1 MAWNR
6 SIIKTINSHKRPVII
21 IVAAVA
27 VLVWLWSLIYS
38 VVMGLG
44 YKDWLL
50 FNQFVGGKIH
60 SPLGQLI
67 IYPNNAAVQ
76 KTAVISTLIILS
88 PFIALLVAWKAL
100 TEKDSKDAH
109 FQNILELAKNKF
121 FDKTGVIIGAYKK
134 RLLRSNAPA
143 HHIVIGPT
151 RSGKGA
157 GYVIPNAIEYAG
169 SMIVTD
175 LKSEIFT
182 ATAGWRQKNGNDIY
196 LFAPGERAS
205 DRYNPLSAVRNN
217 DDANRVT
224 DIQNIAIIL
233 LPITSDSENAVW
245 QGQAQAL
252 LAALI
257 SYVLESG
264 KCAKNQTL
272 TQVLELVDKGVLL
285 QKYVKMALKY
295 EREDLSK
302 FTKNGL
308 GSFVSMTEK
317 AALSILMDIRNSLAA
332 FRNPLISAA
341 TAVTDIPLSELNK
354 RPITIYL
361 APTITNITLVKP
373 ILTVFIQHVLSLLTQ
388 TLDEKAISVFF
399 LLDEFRQLQRVDEVV
414 TKLPYVAGYNIK
426 FSFII
431 QELRMLDA
439 IYTQAGRDSI
449 MGNCAVQICMGAN
462 DETTARYVSTA
473 AGKKI
478 EQTMSQ
484 TRSGGFSGG
493 INSKTTHKNMT
504 ELILPQEIRQMKN
517 DREIILPEGHAPIFA
532 EKIKYFEWK
541 KYQLAVKYAKEHIP
555 AIKTLDYKKYVTTSS
570 DDEIVEE
577 QLTREKE
584 EADEKL
590 AKAKQELQTL
600 AAEKMKEKPDYRAT
614 ILDLLDSTV
623 PDPLPDE

>member
-1 MAWNR
+1 MSNR
-6 SIIKTINSHKRPVII
+6 SITNIISIHKRRVILI
-21 IVAAVA
+21 SAIAVI
-27 VLVWLWSLIYS
+27 LFLLWSLTYS
-38 VVMGLG
+38 IVMGVG

-50 FNQFVGGKIH
+50 FNHFVSGKIH

-67 IYPNNAAVQ
+67 IYYNNAAVQ
-76 KTAVISTLIILS
+76 NTAVISTLVILAPFIIL
-88 PFIALLVAWKAL
+88 IAAWKAL
-100 TEKDSKDAH
+100 TEKDSKNAH
-109 FQNILELAKNKF
+109 FQNFLELAKNKF
-121 FDKTGVIIGAYKK
+121 FAKTGVIIGAYKK

-143 HHIVIGPT
+143 HHLVIGPT

-157 GYVIPNAIEYAG
+157 GYVIPNAIEYSG

-175 LKSEIFT
+175 LKGEIFT
-182 ATAGWRQKNGNDIY
+182 ATAGWRKKNGNNIY

-257 SYVLESG
+257 SYVLESQ
-264 KCAKNQTL
+264 KCKQNKTL
-272 TQVLELVDKGVLL
+272 TQVLELVDKGVKL
-285 QKYVKMALKY
+285 QTYVKLALKY
-295 EREDLSK
+295 EDNDLSK
-302 FTKNGL
+302 YTKNGL

-341 TAVTDIPLSELNK
+341 TAVTDIPLVELNK

-361 APTITNITLVKP
+361 APSITNITLVKP

-388 TLDEKAISVFF
+388 TLNEKAISVFF

-426 FSFII
+426 FAFII

-449 MGNCAVQICMGAN
+449 MGNCAIQICMGAN

-484 TRSGGFSGG
+484 TRSGGFSRG
-493 INSKTTHKNMT
+493 INSKTIHKNMT
-504 ELILPQEIRQMKN
+504 ELILPQEIRQMKKG
-517 DREIILPEGHAPIFA
+517 REIILPEGHAPIFA
-532 EKIKYFEWK
+532 EKIKYFEWR

-555 AIKTLDYKKYVTTSS
+555 AIKTLDYKKYVTTSR
-570 DDEIVEE
+570 DDENVEE
-577 QLTREKE
+577 QLTLEKE
-584 EADEKL
+584 EADKKL
-590 AKAKQELQTL
+590 EKAKQELQTL
-600 AAEKMKEKPDYRAT
+600 ASEKMKEKPDYRT
-614 ILDLLDSTV
+614 SILDLLDSTV